1 MGAELAA
8 LGYGEAV
15 YRVVELDGVVGKA
28 MSKDRLAEII
38 VEAIRRDFTDRRRQ
52 RQVWNEI
59 NGNIRGEVIQDWR
72 HLVVDALSE
81 AEEDER
87 ERP

>member
-1 MGAELAA
+1 MT
-8 LGYGEAV
+8 
-15 YRVVELDGVVGKA
+15 
-28 MSKDRLAEII
+28 KDRLAEII
-38 VEAIRRDFTDRRRQ
+38 VEAIRRDIAEKRNMQWLEWLSYRD
-52 RQVWNEI
+52 
-59 NGNIRGEVIQDWR
+59 EVLQHWR